1 MKRFFSLLALL
12 VMIVTTGGYVY
23 AGDVYTLSFGAKK
36 NYVAKKNTTEDTDLF
51 QLNFTADNADK
62 YACNYDNMELTHGM
76 KIKAT
81 AGMVSFTTTS
91 DANITIVQG
100 LGYASTYYLNFDG
113 TDFSSND
120 RKDNSSSKYG
130 VYTLTNVK
138 AGSHKIQGNSKNKE
152 VGLVYVKIEYT
163 GSEKQ
168 QLTEP
173 KLNFNPETGS
183 VTISQTENKDV
194 YYTIDGTDPSTD
206 NGTKYTSAFTV
217 EDGTTIKAIAIGDG
231 TTTIN
236 SKVASY
242 YALLKTVT
250 IQKPVITSVN
260 GTVAISCATPGTTF
274 KYSVN
279 GGDLQDYSYPFTL
292 TEDGTVKAVAS
303 RENCT
308 DVEGDEVSVTA
319 VKNTVATKTIMLD
332 FDKFDLTKCVNG
344 VSNSV
349 LNGKTGTDA
358 EGYRIELNNN
368 NNKDWSTLNK
378 MTIDGTE
385 YNSIKLS
392 NGAENILHM
401 PEGVKASRITFYSVI
416 NSTEN
421 NAVCGWQNVNGAQE
435 YKSIPMGALTKYPN
449 ADTEYDVRVYPLN
462 NATEQISFTN
472 AGIQMAFVIAL
483 DIVDETPATKKV
495 EINSESGLISF
506 SSTQAYTLPEGLT
519 AYTAT
524 CDGSKVTLNKVEDG
538 IVAANQ
544 GVVLEG
550 TPNVTYTLNA
560 TDAEGNTEWTKNE
573 LKNTAANTYTTGAD
587 ETDVYVLICNSNN
600 KGQFARL
607 NANQTIPVGKA
618 YLKVVGSNAKS
629 LSVGFGDD
637 TTGINTIE
645 AAQGTQN
652 ACYNLN
658 GQRIS
663 KPAKGLYIM
672 NGKKFVK

>member
-1 MKRFFSLLALL
+1 MKRFFSLLTLL
-12 VMIVTTGGYVY
+12 VMILTTGGYVY
-23 AGDVYTLSFGAKK
+23 AGDVYTASFDGSI
-36 NYVAKKNTTEDTDLF
+36 VQTPEGTSFFTTS
-51 QLNFTADNADK
+51 K
-62 YACNYDNMELTHGM
+62 
-76 KIKAT
+76 
-81 AGMVSFTTTS
+81 SFTSGTGTYNGHPYSKGLKIDSSGKIEFTS
-91 DANITIVQG
+91 TSESKLIIVQAG
-100 LGYASTYYLNFDG
+100 NEAKDATLKLDG
-113 TDFSSND
+113 N
-120 RKDNSSSKYG
+120 
-130 VYTLTNVK
+130 
-138 AGSHKIQGNSKNKE
+138 KIDNSKNR
-152 VGLVYVKIEYT
+152 VTDNTNGVKVVTIEKLAAGQHSIAKGTNQATILFVQVEYT
-163 GSEKQ
+163 GSEMT
-168 QLTEP
+168 QLTAP
-173 KLNFNPETGS
+173 SISFNYETGS

-194 YYTIDGTDPSTD
+194 YYTTDGTDPSTD
-206 NGTKYTSAFTV
+206 NGTKYESAFTV
-217 EDGTTIKAIAIGDG
+217 EDGTTVKAIAIGDG

-242 YALLKTVT
+242 FALLKAVT

-260 GTVAISCATPGTTF
+260 GTVAISCVTPGTTF

-308 DVEGDEVSVTA
+308 DVESDDVNVTT
-319 VKNTVATKTIMLD
+319 VKSNSTKQIVLD
-332 FDKFDLTKCVNG
+332 FSKFVE
-344 VSNSV
+344 SNKPTIVGKDEAEGITMSMSSDYQTMSKAV
-349 LNGKTGTDA
+349 TLNGTALDA
-358 EGYRIELNNN
+358 
-368 NNKDWSTLNK
+368 
-378 MTIDGTE
+378 
-385 YNSIKLS
+385 IKLS
-392 NGAENILHM
+392 AGKVNTLTL
-401 PEGVKASRITFYSVI
+401 PEGMKADRITFYSVA
-416 NSTEN
+416 NYPDEGKVTGFSD
-421 NAVCGWQNVNGAQE
+421 VNGEQE
-435 YKSIPMGALTKYPN
+435 YTSIPMGAYKT
-449 ADTEYDVRVYPLN
+449 ADGKFASTPDIRVYPLD
-462 NATEQISFTN
+462 NASTIKFTL
-472 AGIQMAFVIAL
+472 AGIQIGVVIAL

-550 TPNVTYTLNA
+550 TPNATYTLNA
-560 TDAEGNTEWTKNE
+560 TDAEGTTDWTKNE
-573 LKNTAANTYTTGAD
+573 LKNTAAATYTTGAD
-587 ETDVYVLICNSNN
+587 ETDVYVLICNSSN

-607 NANQTIPVGKA
+607 NAKQTIPVGKA

>member
-1 MKRFFSLLALL
+1 
-12 VMIVTTGGYVY
+12 MIVTTGGYVH
-23 AGDVYTLSFGAKK
+23 AGDVYTLSFPNLDLKYTESTAGYFTVNNTGNNNNAKYWCTF
-36 NYVAKKNTTEDTDLF
+36 NGV
-51 QLNFTADNADK
+51 K
-62 YACNYDNMELTHGM
+62 YNCGM
-76 KIKAT
+76 KMNKGTI
-81 AGMVSFTTTS
+81 SFTSTS
-91 DANITIVQG
+91 SAKLTIVQAYDG
-100 LGYASTYYLNFDG
+100 KEGATKKEPGYNPILDG
-113 TDFSSND
+113 TEITKDKFS
-120 RKDNSSSKYG
+120 
-130 VYTLTNVK
+130 TTNCEGCRFVEIDIK
-138 AGSHKIQGNSKNKE
+138 AGSHVITSTKE
-152 VGLVYVKIEYT
+152 IGIAYVQVEYT
-163 GSEKQ
+163 GSSMT

-173 KLNFNPETGS
+173 TIDFNNETGF
-183 VTISQTENKDV
+183 VTISQTEKKDV
-194 YYTIDGTDPSTD
+194 YYTTDGTDPSTD
-206 NGTKYTSAFTV
+206 NGTKYVSAFTV
-217 EDGTTIKAIAIGDG
+217 EDGTTVKAIAIGDG

-279 GGDLQDYSYPFTL
+279 GGEQQDYSYPFTL
-292 TEDGTVKAVAS
+292 TEDGIVKAQAL
-303 RENCT
+303 RDNCT
-308 DVEGDEVSVTA
+308 TVESDEVSVTT
-319 VKNTVATKTIMLD
+319 VK
-332 FDKFDLTKCVNG
+332 
-344 VSNSV
+344 SNSNKQIV
-349 LNGKTGTDA
+349 LDMSKFVEDQKPTIVGKDEAEGITMSMSSDYQTMSKAVTLNGTA
-358 EGYRIELNNN
+358 LNA
-368 NNKDWSTLNK
+368 
-378 MTIDGTE
+378 
-385 YNSIKLS
+385 IKLS
-392 NGAENILHM
+392 AGKVNTLTL
-401 PEGVKASRITFYSVI
+401 PEGMKADRITFYSVA
-416 NSTEN
+416 NYPDEGKVTGFSD
-421 NAVCGWQNVNGAQE
+421 VNGEQE
-435 YKSIPMGALTKYPN
+435 YTSIPMGAYKT
-449 ADTEYDVRVYPLN
+449 ADGKFASTPDVRVYPLD
-462 NATEQISFTN
+462 NASTIKFTL
-472 AGIQMAFVIAL
+472 AGIQIGVVIAL

-506 SSTQAYTLPEGLT
+506 SSTQAYTLPDGLT

-560 TDAEGNTEWTKNE
+560 TDAEGTTEWTKNE

>member
-1 MKRFFSLLALL
+1 
-12 VMIVTTGGYVY
+12 MIVTTGGYVH
-23 AGDVYTLSFGAKK
+23 AGDVYTLSYQTGKE
-36 NYVAKKNTTEDTDLF
+36 VQST
-51 QLNFTADNADK
+51 DK
-62 YACNYDNMELTHGM
+62 YFSVNGKLATKYAGAIYNGESFKSALKMES
-76 KIKAT
+76 AT
-81 AGMVSFTTTS
+81 SISFTSTS
-91 DANITIVQG
+91 KANLTIVQ
-100 LGYASTYYLNFDG
+100 STVEKATTSNIKLDGAQIERTSVDNTNKIAIFEIKDLNP
-113 TDFSSND
+113 
-120 RKDNSSSKYG
+120 
-130 VYTLTNVK
+130 
-138 AGSHKIQGNSKNKE
+138 GSHNITRGTAE
-152 VGLVYVKIEYT
+152 LGVIYVKVEYT
-163 GSEKQ
+163 GSSMT

-173 KLNFNPETGS
+173 TIDFNKETGS
-183 VTISQTENKDV
+183 VTISQTETNNGV
-194 YYTIDGTDPSTD
+194 YYTTDGTDPSTD
-206 NGTKYTSAFTV
+206 NGTKYESEFTV

-279 GGDLQDYSYPFTL
+279 GGEQQDYSYPFTL
-292 TEDGTVKAVAS
+292 TEDGIVKAVAS

-308 DVEGDEVSVTA
+308 DVEGDEVNVTA
-319 VKNTVATKTIMLD
+319 VKNTVATKTIVLD
-332 FDKFDLTKCVNG
+332 WNKFDLTDYVKG
-344 VSNSV
+344 TSNSV

-358 EGYRIELNNN
+358 EGYSIELNNN
-368 NNKDWSTLNK
+368 EKNWSALNK

-385 YNSIKLS
+385 YQSIKLS

-462 NATEQISFTN
+462 NATGQISFTN
-472 AGIQMAFVIAL
+472 AGVQMAFVIAL
-483 DIVDETPATKKV
+483 DIVDETPATKDV

-560 TDAEGNTEWTKNE
+560 TDAERTTDWTKNE
-573 LKNTAANTYTTGAD
+573 LKNTAAATYTTGAD

-607 NANQTIPVGKA
+607 NTKQTIPVGKA